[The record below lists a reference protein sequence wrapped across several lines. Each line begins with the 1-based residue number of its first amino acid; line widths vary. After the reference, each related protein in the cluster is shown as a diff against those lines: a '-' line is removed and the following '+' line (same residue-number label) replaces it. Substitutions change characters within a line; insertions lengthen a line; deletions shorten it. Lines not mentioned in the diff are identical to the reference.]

1 MPIPADFWGIVTE
14 LGGLEVWIFIILL
27 VSAIYLTS
35 PRRTKSK
42 NGWLVFVL
50 IPAVIVSAI
59 TTEIIKTAVDIPRPC
74 AGLDD
79 CPSGSSFPSR
89 HASTMFILATA
100 VFLNV
105 KNFKIRAAF
114 VVLAILVALS
124 RVALNYHTHLD
135 IVAGSMLGVFI
146 AYGVNLIYHKKIQG

>member
-1 MPIPADFWGIVTE
+1 MPITADFWRIVTE
-14 LGGLEVWIFIILL
+14 LGGLEAWISIILL

-35 PRRTKSK
+35 PRRTRSK

-89 HASTMFILATA
+89 HAATMFILATA

-105 KNFKIRAAF
+105 KNFKIRTAF
-114 VVLAILVALS
+114 IVLAMLVALS
-124 RVALNYHTHLD
+124 RVALNYHMYLD
-135 IVAGSMLGVFI
+135 IVGGALLGILI
-146 AYGVNLIYHKKIQG
+146 AYSVNALYNFYKK